1 MALDFKTAFANL
13 TKKQRILLIG
23 GVAVVVVGLYG
34 YFLMYP
40 MWEDK
45 GRLEGEL
52 EKLQGDLR
60 QKQLI
65 AANRPK
71 LEKEI
76 KELEAKLEAVLVRLP
91 EEKDIPRLLTQVNTL
106 GQQSG
111 LDFLLFRPSP
121 PVRKGFYADV
131 PIDVRVEA
139 QYHTVAGFLDKVS
152 KLERIVNIS
161 DFRITPLSAQA
172 LQQKPDRTIT
182 VDMKATTFTFL
193 EKGGSASAPPKK

>member
-1 MALDFKTAFANL
+1 MALDFKTALANL
-13 TKKQRILLIG
+13 SKKQRIALVG
-23 GVAVVVVGLYG
+23 GVVVVVLGLYG
-34 YFLMYP
+34 YFLIYP

-45 GRLEGEL
+45 GKLEGDL

-76 KELEAKLEAVLVRLP
+76 KDLEAKLEQVLVRLP

-111 LDFLLFRPSP
+111 LEFLLFRPAP
-121 PVRKGFYADV
+121 PVRKGFYAEV
-131 PIDVRVEA
+131 PIDVRVEG

-152 KLERIVNIS
+152 KLERIVNVS
-161 DFRITPLSAQA
+161 DFRITPLSLQAQ
-172 LQQKPDRTIT
+172 QQKADRTIV

-193 EKGGSASAPPKK
+193 EKGGSASAPPKQ

>member
-52 EKLQGDLR
+52 EKLQADLR

-76 KELEAKLEAVLVRLP
+76 KDLEAKLEAVLVRLP

>member
-1 MALDFKTAFANL
+1 MALDFKTAFTNL
-13 TKKQRILLIG
+13 SQKQRIALIG
-23 GVAVVVVGLYG
+23 GVVVVVLGLYG
-34 YFLMYP
+34 YVLMYP
-40 MWEDK
+40 RWEDK

-76 KELEAKLEAVLVRLP
+76 KDLEAKLEQVLVRLP

>member
-1 MALDFKTAFANL
+1 MALDFKTALANL
-13 TKKQRILLIG
+13 SKKQRIALVG
-23 GVAVVVVGLYG
+23 GVVVVVLGLYG
-34 YFLMYP
+34 YFLIYP

-45 GRLEGEL
+45 GKLEGDL

-76 KELEAKLEAVLVRLP
+76 KDLEAKLEQVLVRLP

-111 LDFLLFRPSP
+111 LEFLLFRPVV
-121 PVRKGFYADV
+121 PVRKGFYAEV
-131 PIDVRVEA
+131 PIDVRVEG
-139 QYHTVAGFLDKVS
+139 QYHTVAGVLDKVS

-161 DFRITPLSAQA
+161 DFRITPLSLQAQ
-172 LQQKPDRTIT
+172 QQKADRTIV

-193 EKGGSASAPPKK
+193 EKGGSASAPPKQ

>member
-1 MALDFKTAFANL
+1 MALDFKTALANL
-13 TKKQRILLIG
+13 SKKQRIALVG
-23 GVAVVVVGLYG
+23 GVVVVVLGLYG
-34 YFLMYP
+34 YFLIYP

-45 GRLEGEL
+45 GKLEGDL

-76 KELEAKLEAVLVRLP
+76 KDLEAKLEQVLVRLP

-111 LDFLLFRPSP
+111 LEFLLFRPVV
-121 PVRKGFYADV
+121 PVRKGFYAEV
-131 PIDVRVEA
+131 PIDVRVEG

-152 KLERIVNIS
+152 KLERIVNVS
-161 DFRITPLSAQA
+161 DFRITPLSVQAQ
-172 LQQKPDRTIT
+172 QQKADRTIV

-193 EKGGSASAPPKK
+193 EKGGSASAPPKQ